1 MVVIRLMKSPVLI
14 LCALAALTAVSCSK
28 PKPKVAPLNEVAPP
42 VFRVNVDT
50 TRGPVIIEVTR
61 ANAPL
66 GADRFYSL
74 VKSKFF
80 DGARFFRVVPGFI
93 VQFGMNADPKV
104 HAAWDAPIKDDPMV
118 ASNTRGTVTFA
129 AAGPDTRTSQLFI
142 NLGEN
147 QRLDNRPEHFAP
159 IGKVVS
165 GMDYVDRIYAGDGEK
180 PQQNRIESEGNAY
193 LEKDF
198 PHLDYIRT
206 ARLAE

>member
-118 ASNTRGTVTFA
+118 
-129 AAGPDTRTSQLFI
+129 DTRTSQLFI

>member
-1 MVVIRLMKSPVLI
+1 MKSLLVF
-14 LCALAALTAVSCSK
+14 LCALAALSSLSCTK
-28 PKPKVAPLNEVAPP
+28 PVPKVAPRNEVAPP

-74 VKSKFF
+74 VKSNFF

-104 HAAWDAPIKDDPMV
+104 HAAWDVPIKDDPV
-118 ASNTRGTVTFA
+118 VLGNARGTVTFA
-129 AAGPDTRTSQLFI
+129 ASGVDTRTSQMFI

-147 QRLDNRPEHFAP
+147 QRLDDRPQHFAA

-165 GMDYVDRIYAGDGEK
+165 GMDYVDKLYSGDGEK
-180 PQQNRIESEGNAY
+180 PKQNLIEQEGNKY
-193 LEKDF
+193 LEREF